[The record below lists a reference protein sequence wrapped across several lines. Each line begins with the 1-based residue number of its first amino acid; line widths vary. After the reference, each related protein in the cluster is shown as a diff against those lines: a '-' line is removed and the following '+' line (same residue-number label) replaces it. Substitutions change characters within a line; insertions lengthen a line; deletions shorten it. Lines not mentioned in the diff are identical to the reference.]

1 MSLCEQT
8 WWLLMWVSHTRG
20 RWRSSIC
27 RISLFYEFFLGVV
40 GSQGLQAVDLSVIW
54 PAKGP
59 SFCGSDPGS
68 WYLRKT
74 RSHLALSGGAPES
87 D

>member
-1 MSLCEQT
+1 M
-8 WWLLMWVSHTRG
+8 WLVPR
-20 RWRSSIC
+20 
-27 RISLFYEFFLGVV
+27 V
-40 GSQGLQAVDLSVIW
+40 LQAVDLSVIW